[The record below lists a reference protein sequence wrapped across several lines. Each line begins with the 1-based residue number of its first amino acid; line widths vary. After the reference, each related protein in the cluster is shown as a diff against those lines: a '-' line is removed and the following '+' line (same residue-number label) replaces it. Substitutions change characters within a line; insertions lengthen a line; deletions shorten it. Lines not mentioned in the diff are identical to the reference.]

1 MSSIRV
7 RASFETVRLQA
18 HRSGSQGVAV
28 MEEFTSRPSYE
39 PNYGPE
45 RVRVG
50 RRLGPRPLTI
60 VMVPPPTVPEL
71 SSNGRGSNTFHHHDG
86 SGPPYSRPY
95 GVGRR
100 EGWCAKRTNLRN
112 SGLNLKRS

>member
-1 MSSIRV
+1 MSLGTNETLLMWRRSRGSSAKREATV
-7 RASFETVRLQA
+7 LVLLLYDRGRSRRGPEVMHVEHTCKGASFETVRLQA

-50 RRLGPRPLTI
+50 RRLGPRPLT
-60 VMVPPPTVPEL
+60 L
-71 SSNGRGSNTFHHHDG
+71 AHARG
-86 SGPPYSRPY
+86 
-95 GVGRR
+95 
-100 EGWCAKRTNLRN
+100 
-112 SGLNLKRS
+112 

>member
-50 RRLGPRPLTI
+50 RRLGPRPLT
-60 VMVPPPTVPEL
+60 L
-71 SSNGRGSNTFHHHDG
+71 AHARG
-86 SGPPYSRPY
+86 
-95 GVGRR
+95 
-100 EGWCAKRTNLRN
+100 
-112 SGLNLKRS
+112 